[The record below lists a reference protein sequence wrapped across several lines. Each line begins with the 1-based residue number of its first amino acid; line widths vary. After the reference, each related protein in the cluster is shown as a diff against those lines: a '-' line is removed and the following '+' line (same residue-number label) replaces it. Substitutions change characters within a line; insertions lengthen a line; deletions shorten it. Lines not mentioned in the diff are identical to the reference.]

1 MNKKIYLISQTESHL
16 TQRGKRHPN
25 LADYLVN
32 NKYNLTYISSNF
44 YHADKRH
51 FGEAEIKIAQNQVNY
66 HLKIIKSIGYY
77 RNVGF
82 KRILSN
88 LIFAWKTY
96 KFLKNENLDDVTII
110 VPSRPVEILLFLSKL
125 KKIKPFK
132 IIVDIRDVWPDA
144 LNVSNQ
150 IFKKLFYSYCNFFL
164 FNSVKTF
171 DEFIHT
177 CPSFTD
183 WLFKYAP
190 KKKSVLIPLGYDK
203 SRFEKYFIS
212 KPRTFSVMI
221 NFVFIG
227 LLQKQFDIISFISAI
242 SNNCL
247 FSLTIYG
254 DDGEG
259 ENYSMVKNY
268 IDSNKINNVY
278 LRGKVLQQEVPKVL
292 SNFDIGL
299 MPMKAKHA
307 FPNKVFDYIALSLP
321 IFSIGNHDTSTFVTE
336 NSIGWSCDFEE
347 SDIKQKI
354 QQTLNKEN
362 YNSCALNILNIRA
375 NYTREQVF
383 KIIQTKL

>member
-44 YHADKRH
+44 YHADKRY
-51 FGEAEIKIAQNQVNY
+51 FGEAEIKIAQNQVKY
-66 HLKIIKSIGYY
+66 DLRIIKSIGYY
-77 RNVGF
+77 KNVGF

-88 LIFAWKTY
+88 LIFSWKTY
-96 KFLKNENLDDVTII
+96 KCLKNENLDNATII
-110 VPSRPVEILLFLSKL
+110 VPSRPVEILFFLSKL
-125 KKIKPFK
+125 KKIKSSK

-144 LNVSNQ
+144 FNISNP

-164 FNSVKTF
+164 IKSVKTF
-171 DEFIHT
+171 DEFFHT

-183 WLFKYAP
+183 WLYRYAP
-190 KKKSVLIPLGYDK
+190 HKKSVLIPLGYDK

-212 KPRTFSVMI
+212 KPRTFSGII

-227 LLQKQFDIISFISAI
+227 LLQKQIDILSFISAI
-242 SNNCL
+242 SNNYS
-247 FSLTIYG
+247 FSLTIHG

-259 ENYSMVKNY
+259 ENYNIVKNY

-278 LRGKVLQQEVPKVL
+278 LKGKIPQQEVPKVL

-299 MPMKAKHA
+299 MPMNAKHA

-321 IFSIGNHDTSTFVTE
+321 IFSIGNHDTSAFVTK
-336 NSIGWSCDFEE
+336 NIIGWSCDFDE
-347 SDIKQKI
+347 SEIKQKI
-354 QQTLNKEN
+354 QQTLDKKN
-362 YNSCALNILNIRA
+362 YDSCALNILNIRA
-375 NYTREQVF
+375 NYSREQLF

>member
-25 LADYLVN
+25 LADYLVD

-51 FGEAEIKIAQNQVNY
+51 FGKAEIKIAQNQVKYN
-66 HLKIIKSIGYY
+66 LRIIKSIGYY
-77 RNVGF
+77 KNVGF

-88 LIFAWKTY
+88 LIFSWKTY
-96 KFLKNENLDDVTII
+96 KFLKNENLDNATII
-110 VPSRPVEILLFLSKL
+110 VPSRPVEILFFLSKL
-125 KKIKPFK
+125 KKIKPAK

-144 LNVSNQ
+144 FNIGNP
-150 IFKKLFYSYCNFFL
+150 IFKKLFYAYCNFFL
-164 FNSVKTF
+164 IKSVKNF

-183 WLFKYAP
+183 WLYRYAP
-190 KKKSVLIPLGYDK
+190 SKKSILTPLGYDK
-203 SRFEKYFIS
+203 SRFENFFIS
-212 KPRTFSVMI
+212 EPRIFTGVI
-221 NFVFIG
+221 NFVYIG
-227 LLQKQFDIISFISAI
+227 LLQKQMDLLPFISTI
-242 SNNCL
+242 SKNCS

-259 ENYSMVKNY
+259 ENYKLTKNY
-268 IDSNKINNVY
+268 IKDNRIENVY
-278 LRGKVLQQEVPKVL
+278 LKGKILQNKVPKIL
-292 SNFDIGL
+292 SSFDVGL
-299 MPMKAKHA
+299 MPMNAKYA

-336 NSIGWSCDFEE
+336 NNIGWSCDFDE
-347 SDIKQKI
+347 SDINQKI

-362 YNSCALNILNIRA
+362 YNSYALNILNIRA
-375 NYTREQVF
+375 TYSREQLF

>member
-25 LADYLVN
+25 LADYLVD

-51 FGEAEIKIAQNQVNY
+51 FGKAEIKIAQNQVKYN
-66 HLKIIKSIGYY
+66 LRIIKSIGYY
-77 RNVGF
+77 KNVGF

-88 LIFAWKTY
+88 LIFSWKTY
-96 KFLKNENLDDVTII
+96 KFLKNENLDNATII
-110 VPSRPVEILLFLSKL
+110 VPSRPVEILFFLSKL
-125 KKIKPFK
+125 KKIKSAK

-144 LNVSNQ
+144 FNIGNP
-150 IFKKLFYSYCNFFL
+150 IFKKLFYAYCNFFL
-164 FNSVKTF
+164 IKSVKNF

-183 WLFKYAP
+183 WLYRYAP
-190 KKKSVLIPLGYDK
+190 SKKSILTPLGYDK
-203 SRFEKYFIS
+203 SRFENFFIS
-212 KPRTFSVMI
+212 EPRIFSGVI
-221 NFVFIG
+221 NFVYIG
-227 LLQKQFDIISFISAI
+227 LLQKQMDILPFISTI
-242 SNNCL
+242 SKNCS

-259 ENYSMVKNY
+259 ENYKLTKNY
-268 IDSNKINNVY
+268 IKDNKIENVY
-278 LRGKVLQQEVPKVL
+278 LKGKILQNKVPKIL
-292 SNFDIGL
+292 SSFDVGL
-299 MPMKAKHA
+299 MPMNAKHA

-336 NSIGWSCDFEE
+336 NNIGWSCDFDE
-347 SDIKQKI
+347 SDINQKI
-354 QQTLNKEN
+354 QQTLNKKN

-375 NYTREQVF
+375 NYSREQLF

>member
-51 FGEAEIKIAQNQVNY
+51 FREAEIKIAQNQVKYN
-66 HLKIIKSIGYY
+66 LRIIKSIGYY
-77 RNVGF
+77 KNVGF

-88 LIFAWKTY
+88 LIFSWKTY
-96 KFLKNENLDDVTII
+96 KFLKNEKLDNATII
-110 VPSRPVEILLFLSKL
+110 VPSRPVEILFFLSKL
-125 KKIKPFK
+125 KKIKPSK

-144 LNVSNQ
+144 FNIGNPIL
-150 IFKKLFYSYCNFFL
+150 KKLFYSYCNFFL
-164 FNSVKTF
+164 IKSVKTF
-171 DEFIHT
+171 EVFIHT
-177 CPSFTD
+177 CPSFED
-183 WLFKYAP
+183 WLYRYAP
-190 KKKSVLIPLGYDK
+190 NKKSVLIPLGYDK

-212 KPRTFSVMI
+212 EPRTFSGII

-227 LLQKQFDIISFISAI
+227 LLQKQFDILSFISAI
-242 SNNCL
+242 SNNCS
-247 FSLTIYG
+247 FSLTIHG

-259 ENYSMVKNY
+259 ENYNTVKNY

-278 LRGKVLQQEVPKVL
+278 LKGKIPQQEVPKIL

-299 MPMKAKHA
+299 MPMNAKHA

-336 NSIGWSCDFEE
+336 NIIGWSCDFDE
-347 SDIKQKI
+347 SEINQKI

-362 YNSCALNILNIRA
+362 YNSCALNILNIRI
-375 NYTREQVF
+375 NYSREQLF